1 MNSLQPPDLIRGDD
15 ETECA
20 YPHGQSPPFAFCGAA
35 VQAGS
40 AYCPK
45 HHALCYLP
53 LGSRRERA
61 AFQHIDH
68 MAALAARRREPR
80 PALVPKEFGEPALH
94 GATVGGSPR
103 G

>member
-1 MNSLQPPDLIRGDD
+1 MTEPSADSGHIPPESD
-15 ETECA
+15 CA
-20 YPHGQSPPFAFCGAA
+20 YPLGDARPLEFCGAA
-35 VQAGS
+35 VQPGS
-40 AYCPK
+40 PYCPS
-45 HHALCYLP
+45 HHALCHLA